1 MNKKYFFLAGL
12 PRSGNTLLSSILNQ
26 NPDIKVSANSLVS
39 EIFHYGVSLQFSEVF
54 QNFTDYNSLES
65 YLRSIFDSYYQNWD
79 AKYIIDRGPW
89 GTENNLN
96 VLENLFGDDIKIVCT
111 VRDIT
116 EILASFIRLNP
127 KWIDE
132 QLTQQLNTGIRF
144 NNFHK
149 NDVEI
154 KCEILMSPTGQI
166 DKNLCS
172 LSNLLQKQ
180 NKKYLHLIEY
190 NDLVENP
197 QSVVED
203 LYDFLDIPYF
213 YHQFKNLKKFKVND
227 VEYNDNF
234 YGCNLHYVKPHI
246 EKSEYK
252 VSDILPE
259 NVIKKYSGG
268 EFWRD

>member
-26 NPDIKVSANSLVS
+26 NPDIQVSANSLVS
-39 EIFHYGVSLQFSEVF
+39 EIFYYGVSLQFSEIF
-54 QNFTDYNSLES
+54 QNFPDYDSLEN
-65 YLRSIFDSYYQNWD
+65 YLRSIFDSYYKNWD

-96 VLENLFGDDIKIVCT
+96 VLENLFGDDIKIICT

-127 KWIDE
+127 KWVDE
-132 QLTQQLNTGIRF
+132 KIRDEYNSGMRL
-144 NNFHK
+144 NNFNK
-149 NDVEI
+149 SSVEI
-154 KCEILMSPTGQI
+154 KCETLMSPTGQI

-172 LSNLLQKQ
+172 LSNLLQNQ

-203 LYDFLDIPYF
+203 LYDFLNIPYF
-213 YHQFKNLKKFKVND
+213 CHQFKNLKKFRVND
-227 VEYNDNF
+227 IEYDDNF
-234 YGCNLHYVKPHI
+234 YGCNLHDVKSYI
-246 EKSEYK
+246 KKSEYK

-259 NVIKKYSGG
+259 NVIKKYSGV
-268 EFWRD
+268 EFWRT